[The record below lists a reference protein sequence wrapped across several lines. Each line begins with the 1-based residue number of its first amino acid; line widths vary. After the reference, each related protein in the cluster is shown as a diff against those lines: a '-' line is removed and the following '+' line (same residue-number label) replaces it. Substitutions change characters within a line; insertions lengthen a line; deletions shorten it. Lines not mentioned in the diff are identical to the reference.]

1 MSCEPFVNSS
11 HICHIISNLA
21 VGGAEQYVVQL
32 SNYLHST
39 GRRVSIV
46 AGEPHPLAQ
55 RLNDDIHVETLR
67 MHPGA
72 ARSLFTY
79 VRILPSAIRHLI
91 AYFRR
96 EQVTV
101 VHTHLTASA
110 WPAWIAA
117 RVCGIPIIH
126 SKMYTA
132 THGSRL
138 ERVLFAT
145 RLPSILVDRFLA
157 FTTYTI
163 DEIVRYWH
171 VPRSRVLVSSI
182 GVDTAH
188 FALGPSVAS
197 PSRAKLELAVD
208 DRVMLVVARLHP
220 DKDVELAI
228 RAARILDDPRSI
240 LLIAGDGPERDRLE
254 TLASTLA
261 GRTRIR
267 FLGVLQDPAPAY
279 AAADIY
285 LQTTRGP
292 NLGVVVLEAM
302 ASGVPILIAYRD
314 DEERKMAL
322 DTFDGQNIGAI
333 AKATPDALAAQAAA
347 LFDQPEKLNALRP
360 EVRRFVEDRHARM
373 SAYAGMA
380 EHYSA
385 IERFTDQVG
394 SRR

>member
-1 MSCEPFVNSS
+1 M
-11 HICHIISNLA
+11 
-21 VGGAEQYVVQL
+21 VQL
-32 SNYLHST
+32 SNFLHAT

-46 AGEPHPLAQ
+46 AGKPQPLRE
-55 RLNDDIHVETLR
+55 RLNGDIHVETLQ
-67 MHPGA
+67 MHLGA
-72 ARSLFTY
+72 TRSLITY
-79 VRILPSAIRHLI
+79 LRILPSAIRHLV

-96 EQVTV
+96 ERVTV

-117 RVCGIPIIH
+117 KICGIPVIH

-145 RLPSILVDRFLA
+145 YIPTLLVDRFLA
-157 FTTYTI
+157 FTRYTV
-163 DEIVRYWH
+163 DEIVNYWH
-171 VPRSRVLVSSI
+171 APRSRVLVSSI
-182 GVDTAH
+182 GVDTEH
-188 FALGPSVAS
+188 FVVGPGAVAA
-197 PSRAKLELAVD
+197 SRAALELAAD

-228 RAARILDDPRSI
+228 RTARVLDDPRI
-240 LLIAGDGPERDRLE
+240 VLLIAGDGPERGHLE
-254 TLASTLA
+254 NLAANLP

-279 AAADIY
+279 AAADFY

-302 ASGVPILIAYRD
+302 ASGLPILMAYRD
-314 DEERKMAL
+314 QEERKMAL
-322 DTFDGQNIGAI
+322 DTFEGQAIGAI
-333 AKATPDALAAQAAA
+333 AEATPDVLAAKAAE
-347 LFDQPEKLNALRP
+347 LFDAPEKLERLRP
-360 EVRRFVEDRHARM
+360 EVRRFVESRHGQV

-380 EHYSA
+380 EHYFA
-385 IERFTDQVG
+385 LER
-394 SRR
+394 SMR

>member
-1 MSCEPFVNSS
+1 MSCEPFVDSS
-11 HICHIISNLA
+11 HICHIISSLG

-46 AGEPHPLAQ
+46 AGEPQPLAQ
-55 RLNDDIHVETLR
+55 RLNGDIHVETLQ
-67 MHPGA
+67 MHPGV

-79 VRILPSAIRHLI
+79 IRILPAAIRHLV

-101 VHTHLTASA
+101 IHTHLTASA

-117 RVCGIPIIH
+117 KICGIPVIH

-145 RLPSILVDRFLA
+145 YIPSLLVDRFLA
-157 FTTYTI
+157 FTRYTVN
-163 DEIVRYWH
+163 EIVKYWH
-171 VPRSRVLVSSI
+171 VPRSHVLVSSI

-188 FALGPSVAS
+188 FVVGSGAAVAS
-197 PSRAKLELAVD
+197 RAELELAAD

-220 DKDVELAI
+220 DKDVELAV
-228 RAARILDDPRSI
+228 RTARILDDPRVV
-240 LLIAGDGPERDRLE
+240 LLIAGDGPEREHLE
-254 TLASTLA
+254 NLAASLP

-267 FLGVLQDPAPAY
+267 FLGLLRDPAPAY

-302 ASGVPILIAYRD
+302 ASGLPILIAYRD
-314 DEERKMAL
+314 EEERKMAL
-322 DTFDGQNIGAI
+322 DTFEGQEIGAI
-333 AKATPDALAAQAAA
+333 AAATPDVLAAKAAE
-347 LFDQPEKLNALRP
+347 LFDEPEKLERLRP
-360 EVRRFVEDRHARM
+360 EVRRFVESRHAQTP
-373 SAYAGMA
+373 AYAGMA

-385 IERFTDQVG
+385 LER
-394 SRR
+394 SMR